1 MGSIFLMDAYHPY
14 VLHYMTLMDGLL
26 KCVMLTTDYCNNTAT
41 VQRCKV
47 TWENVTHTASLT
59 ITVYVLVI

>member
-14 VLHYMTLMDGLL
+14 VLQYMTLMDGL

-41 VQRCKV
+41 VQQCKV

-59 ITVYVLVI
+59 ITFYVLVI